1 MSNIV
6 GGGGPRDRIQ
16 VSMREFHK
24 HILRLGSSRVF
35 IYKKKTCV
43 ANRNKA
49 RVVLIEPC
57 THNWHNEE

>member
-35 IYKKKTCV
+35 IYKKKKRV